1 MNIKASI
8 ILTLS
13 LCLAFNAFTQNYKAP
28 ENATFT
34 RQDSL
39 RGSITPERAWWD
51 LNYYHLDV
59 KIHIDEK
66 RISGKNKVRYRVV
79 SENQTMQIDLQEP
92 MKILAAQQ
100 DGQALEVKREG
111 TIHWIKLTK
120 KQVVGSYEEVEIT
133 FDGIPTE
140 AVRPP
145 WDGGITWQKDANGN
159 HFVASACQG
168 IGASVWWP
176 CKDHPADEPDSV
188 LISVNVPK
196 NLMDV
201 SNGRLRKVESHKDK
215 TKTYHWFV
223 SNPISSYGININI
236 GDYVNFSEKYD
247 GEEGE
252 LDLDYYV
259 LKDNLKKAKVQF
271 KDGARTIE
279 AFEYWFG
286 PYPFYKDSYKL
297 VEAPYLGMEHQSSVT
312 YGNGYQN
319 GYKGRDLSG
328 TGQGLKFDF
337 IIVHESGHEWFAN
350 NITNKDK
357 ADMWIHESF
366 TNYSESLFL
375 EYFYGINA
383 GSEYVIGTRK
393 NIENQ
398 FPIVGIYGVNNEGY
412 SGTDMYYKGGN
423 MLHTLRQIVNNDVK
437 WRSILRGL
445 NSTFYHQTVTTAQIE
460 NYIIEQSGLK
470 LKAFFDQ
477 YLRDNRVPIFE
488 YYQRDGKL
496 NYRWTNANPTF
507 EMPLKVNIAKKATW
521 LNPTTT
527 WQELEMTE
535 NTRIKIDGNFYI
547 GVMRD

>member
-1 MNIKASI
+1 MKLKDSF

-13 LCLAFNAFTQNYKAP
+13 LCLVFNALAQNYRAP
-28 ENATFT
+28 ENTTFS

-51 LNYYHLDV
+51 LNYYHLQV
-59 KIHIDEK
+59 KIHIEEK
-66 RISGKNKVRYRVV
+66 RISGKNKVRYKVV

-92 MKILAAQQ
+92 MQILEVKQ
-100 DGQALEVKREG
+100 DGKSLVVKREG
-111 TIHWIKLTK
+111 MIHWIELIK
-120 KQVVGSYEEVEIT
+120 KQEVGKYEELEIT
-133 FDGIPTE
+133 FDGMPTE

-159 HFVASACQG
+159 PFIASACQG

-196 NLMDV
+196 NLVDV
-201 SNGRLRKVESHKDK
+201 SNGRLRKVESLKDK

-223 SNPISSYGININI
+223 SKPISSYGININV
-236 GDYVNFSEKYD
+236 GDYVSFSEKYD
-247 GEEGE
+247 GEAGE

-286 PYPFYKDSYKL
+286 PYPFYNDSYKL

-328 TGQGLKFDF
+328 TGQGMKFDF

-375 EYFYGINA
+375 EYYYGKEA
-383 GSEYVIGTRK
+383 GNEYVIGTRK
-393 NIENQ
+393 RIENR
-398 FPIVGIYGVNNEGY
+398 FPIIGIYGVNNEGY
-412 SGTDMYYKGGN
+412 SGTDMYYKGAN
-423 MLHTLRQIVNNDVK
+423 MLHTLRQVINNDVK

-445 NSTFYHQTVTTAQIE
+445 NSTFYHQAVTTAQIE
-460 NYIIEQSGLK
+460 DYISEQSGLK
-470 LKAFFDQ
+470 LEAFFNQ
-477 YLRDNRVPIFE
+477 YLRSNQVPIFE
-488 YYQRDGKL
+488 YYQRNGKL
-496 NYRWTNANPTF
+496 NYRWTNANPAF
-507 EMPLKVNIAKKATW
+507 DMSLKVNIAKKEIW

-527 WQELEMTE
+527 WQELEME
-535 NTRIKIDGNFYI
+535 QSAKINIDGNFYI